1 MLVCTDIQL
10 VKIFKIGILGY
21 AYILK
26 NGADMAEFG
35 IKLMDL
41 KLRRQISARDL
52 ISLKGV
58 LDVVLKAI
66 MFRLRSEII

>member
-1 MLVCTDIQL
+1 LVCTDIQL
-10 VKIFKIGILGY
+10 VKIFKIGILGS

>member
-1 MLVCTDIQL
+1 M
-10 VKIFKIGILGY
+10 
-21 AYILK
+21 K